1 MSCFWD
7 HCNNWSHAGFNDKL
21 QRKMCELLGGTLL
34 LSENEPLPK
43 SDHHV
48 IIVDENGMEC

>member
-1 MSCFWD
+1 
-7 HCNNWSHAGFNDKL
+7 
-21 QRKMCELLGGTLL
+21 MCELLGGTHY

-48 IIVDENGMEC
+48 IIV